1 MYYYIVG
8 SCHLTLYRQKQDTD
22 AKQAALHAEK
32 ATEYFRGAPPLA
44 GKKRFMARQ
53 LPFDVFVSRKIAKW
67 ESRAKERKVPLV
79 DAVGIDPVE
88 EMIFF
93 WNGHS
98 RMTPEQL
105 ETSLSNLSW
114 SESPANKASW
124 AREGLEEKAIL
135 NLLRAAV
142 LRSLRRHSEAR
153 ALLHDHILVHDK
165 SNFKGY
171 LKDDWICPVAHF
183 EMAANLWME
192 RPAYIADTGPPPVQ
206 DQSQSQDKDK
216 DQDPS
221 STDKDIEREKA
232 LGCKEFL
239 EKAARWESYELDAR
253 IGLKVT
259 AAIEAVEKWERA
271 HSSSSS
277 SS

>member
-1 MYYYIVG
+1 
-8 SCHLTLYRQKQDTD
+8 
-22 AKQAALHAEK
+22 
-32 ATEYFRGAPPLA
+32 
-44 GKKRFMARQ
+44 
-53 LPFDVFVSRKIAKW
+53 
-67 ESRAKERKVPLV
+67 
-79 DAVGIDPVE
+79 
-88 EMIFF
+88 
-93 WNGHS
+93 
-98 RMTPEQL
+98 MTPEQL

-221 STDKDIEREKA
+221 STDKDLEREKA

-271 HSSSSS
+271 HSSSFSS